1 MKKKITKKIK
11 KTKPIGLNNKGQAKV
26 AERLEFIRFTALPR
40 VFREKE
46 WGFNLDVDF
55 AKKFNVRPE
64 TLCAWKKDPEFW
76 ESIRDT
82 LKLWGKDRIPDVLAG
97 MYKKAIS
104 EGNATEVKLWLQY
117 FDDWKE
123 KSDVN
128 IHYAAIKDLQDVNR
142 QIFEEAKKKSTI

>member
-1 MKKKITKKIK
+1 MKKKITKKSKGTIQS
-11 KTKPIGLNNKGQAKV
+11 KPRKIGIPKE

-46 WGFNLDVDF
+46 WGFNSDGEF
-55 AKKFNVRPE
+55 AKKFNVNPG
-64 TLCAWKKDPEFW
+64 TLSEWKKAPEFW
-76 ESIRDT
+76 EGIRDT

-97 MYKKAIS
+97 MYKKAVS

-123 KSDVN
+123 KSEVN
-128 IHYAAIKDLQDVNR
+128 VHYAAIKELQDSNR
-142 QIFEEAKKKSTI
+142 KLFEMAAKRE

>member
-1 MKKKITKKIK
+1 MKKKITKKSKIK
-11 KTKPIGLNNKGQAKV
+11 KSIELNNKGQAKV

-46 WGFNLDVDF
+46 WGFNLDLDF
-55 AKKFNVRPE
+55 AKKFKVRPE
-64 TLCAWKKDPEFW
+64 TLCAWKKEPEFW
-76 ESIRDT
+76 EGIRDT

-97 MYKKAIS
+97 MYKKAVS

-123 KSDVN
+123 KSEVN
-128 IHYAAIKDLQDVNR
+128 IHYAAIKELQESNER
-142 QIFEEAKKKSTI
+142 LFEEEKKKC